1 MILPSM
7 IANPHPCLSAS
18 VRAFLPALSAFLQN
32 CHIPPVDPV
41 RVVFNAAAMPSRKA
55 TIHQPHDKLVKSTF
69 SDSDN
74 ARAFLKANI
83 PHKLARRIDWNSLT
97 LVSGSF
103 IDPEFAATSSDLL
116 FTAKIDGLPAFL
128 YILFEHQN
136 QEDPLIGLR
145 LLTYMVRIWND
156 YLRNNPGATEL
167 PLILPLVLAQDN
179 KPWKTS
185 TRFADFI
192 DIPEGA
198 GEEMKKHIPDFEF
211 QLVELF
217 RMPFEKILGTPMGIL
232 TLRAL
237 KAEKL
242 QALLDDTV
250 WDESLLIQ
258 LPPSSFEMLM
268 RYILDRDLDKP
279 AFRRRLKTLRNPKL
293 SKNAMSLAEQYR
305 QEGIRKGRQQGRQ
318 EGHQEGRQEGH
329 QEGLIFSKQQDILEA
344 LEIRFQR
351 VPEGLREEIE
361 SIIDTKKLT
370 QLHRAAITSADL
382 ESFAAEL

>member
-1 MILPSM
+1 
-7 IANPHPCLSAS
+7 
-18 VRAFLPALSAFLQN
+18 
-32 CHIPPVDPV
+32 
-41 RVVFNAAAMPSRKA
+41 
-55 TIHQPHDKLVKSTF
+55 
-69 SDSDN
+69 
-74 ARAFLKANI
+74 
-83 PHKLARRIDWNSLT
+83 
-97 LVSGSF
+97 
-103 IDPEFAATSSDLL
+103 
-116 FTAKIDGLPAFL
+116 
-128 YILFEHQN
+128 
-136 QEDPLIGLR
+136 
-145 LLTYMVRIWND
+145 
-156 YLRNNPGATEL
+156 
-167 PLILPLVLAQDN
+167 
-179 KPWKTS
+179 
-185 TRFADFI
+185 
-192 DIPEGA
+192 
-198 GEEMKKHIPDFEF
+198 
-211 QLVELF
+211 
-217 RMPFEKILGTPMGIL
+217 MGIL

-258 LPPSSFEMLM
+258 LPSASFEMLM

>member
-1 MILPSM
+1 M
-7 IANPHPCLSAS
+7 
-18 VRAFLPALSAFLQN
+18 
-32 CHIPPVDPV
+32 
-41 RVVFNAAAMPSRKA
+41 SRPESPL
-55 TIHQPHDKLVKSTF
+55 HQPHDKLVKSTF
-69 SDSDN
+69 SDPDN
-74 ARAFLKANI
+74 ARAFLEA
-83 PHKLARRIDWNSLT
+83 HLSRKLARRVDWSTLS

-116 FTAKIDGLPAFL
+116 FTAKIDGQPAFL

-145 LLTYMVRIWND
+145 LLTYMVRIWSD
-156 YLRNNPGATEL
+156 YLRNNPGATKL
-167 PLILPLVLAQDN
+167 PAILPLVLAQDN

-185 TRFADFI
+185 TRFADLI

-198 GEEMKKHIPDFEF
+198 GEMKKHIPDFEF

-242 QALLDDTV
+242 QALLDDMV

-258 LPPSSFEMLM
+258 LPSASFEMLM

-279 AFRRRLKTLRNPKL
+279 AFRRKLETLRNPKL
-293 SKNAMSLAEQYR
+293 SKNAMSLAEQFR
-305 QEGIRKGRQQGRQ
+305 QEGREETRSLAEQFRQEGRQ
-318 EGHQEGRQEGH
+318 EGHQEGILKGRQQGHQEGR

-344 LEIRFQR
+344 LEIRFNR

-361 SIIDTKKLT
+361 LIADASKL
-370 QLHRAAITSADL
+370 QSLLRAAIRSETL
-382 ESFAAEL
+382 EAFAEAL

>member
-1 MILPSM
+1 MTQPE
-7 IANPHPCLSAS
+7 NPL
-18 VRAFLPALSAFLQN
+18 
-32 CHIPPVDPV
+32 
-41 RVVFNAAAMPSRKA
+41 
-55 TIHQPHDKLVKSTF
+55 HQPHDKLVKSTF

-74 ARAFLKANI
+74 ARAFLKAHL
-83 PHKLARRIDWNSLT
+83 PRKLARRIDWTSLT

-116 FTAKIDGLPAFL
+116 FTAKIDGQPAFL

-156 YLRNNPGATEL
+156 YLRNNPGATKL
-167 PLILPLVLAQDN
+167 PPILPLVLAQDN

-185 TRFADFI
+185 TRFADLI

-198 GEEMKKHIPDFEF
+198 GEEIKKHIPDFEF

-258 LPPSSFEMLM
+258 LPSASFEMLM

-318 EGHQEGRQEGH
+318 EGHQEGRQEG
-329 QEGLIFSKQQDILEA
+329 LIFSKQQDILEA

-361 SIIDTKKLT
+361 AIIDTKKLT
-370 QLHRAAITSADL
+370 HLHRAAITSADL
-382 ESFAAEL
+382 ESFAADL

>member
-1 MILPSM
+1 M
-7 IANPHPCLSAS
+7 
-18 VRAFLPALSAFLQN
+18 PAHN
-32 CHIPPVDPV
+32 
-41 RVVFNAAAMPSRKA
+41 A

-69 SDSDN
+69 SDPDN
-74 ARAFLKANI
+74 ARAFLKSHL
-83 PHKLARRIDWNSLT
+83 PRKLARRMDWNSLA

-116 FTAKIDGLPAFL
+116 FTAKIDGQPAFL

-136 QEDPLIGLR
+136 QEDPLICLR

-156 YLRNNPGATEL
+156 YLRNNPGATKL
-167 PLILPLVLAQDN
+167 PPILPFVLAQDN
-179 KPWKTS
+179 KPWKSS
-185 TRFADFI
+185 TRFADLI
-192 DIPEGA
+192 DIPDGA
-198 GEEMKKHIPDFEF
+198 GEDIKKHIPDFEF
-211 QLVELF
+211 QLAELF

-293 SKNAMSLAEQYR
+293 SQNAMSLAEQFR
-305 QEGIRKGRQQGRQ
+305 QEGRQ
-318 EGHQEGRQEGH
+318 EGHQEGR

-351 VPEGLREEIE
+351 VPEGLREEIV
-361 SIIDTKKLT
+361 SIADTKKLT
-370 QLHRAAITSADL
+370 HLHRAAITSADL

>member
-1 MILPSM
+1 
-7 IANPHPCLSAS
+7 
-18 VRAFLPALSAFLQN
+18 
-32 CHIPPVDPV
+32 
-41 RVVFNAAAMPSRKA
+41 MPQPESPL
-55 TIHQPHDKLVKSTF
+55 HQPHDKFVKSTF
-69 SDSDN
+69 SDPDN
-74 ARAFLKANI
+74 ARAFLEAHL
-83 PHKLARRIDWNSLT
+83 PRKLTRGIDWSTLS

-116 FTAKIDGLPAFL
+116 YTAQIDGHPTFL

-145 LLTYMVRIWND
+145 LMTYMVRIWND
-156 YLRNNPGATEL
+156 HRRNNPSTIKL
-167 PLILPLVLAQDN
+167 PPILPLVLAQDN

-185 TRFADFI
+185 TRFTDLI

-198 GEEMKKHIPDFEF
+198 GEDIKKHIPDFEF
-211 QLVELF
+211 QLVELY

-242 QALLDDTV
+242 QALLEDTV

-258 LPPSSFEMLM
+258 LPSESFEILM

-279 AFRRRLKTLRNPKL
+279 AFRRKLKTLRNPKL
-293 SKNAMSLAEQYR
+293 SKNAMSLAEQFR
-305 QEGIRKGRQQGRQ
+305 QEGHEEGILKGRQQ
-318 EGHQEGRQEGH
+318 GH

-344 LEIRFQR
+344 LEIRFQQ

-361 SIIDTKKLT
+361 AIADSNKLT
-370 QLHRAAITSADL
+370 HLHRAAITSADL
-382 ESFAAEL
+382 EEFASAL

>member
-1 MILPSM
+1 
-7 IANPHPCLSAS
+7 
-18 VRAFLPALSAFLQN
+18 
-32 CHIPPVDPV
+32 
-41 RVVFNAAAMPSRKA
+41 MPSRKA
-55 TIHQPHDKLVKSTF
+55 KIHQPHDKLVKSTF
-69 SDSDN
+69 SDPDN
-74 ARAFLKANI
+74 ARAFLEAHL
-83 PHKLARRIDWNSLT
+83 PRKLTRRIDWKSLT

-116 FTAKIDGLPAFL
+116 FTAKVDGQPAFL

-145 LLTYMVRIWND
+145 LLTYMVRIWNE
-156 YLRNNPGATEL
+156 YLRTNPGATKL
-167 PLILPLVLAQDN
+167 PPILPLVLAQDN

-185 TRFADFI
+185 TRFADLV

-198 GEEMKKHIPDFEF
+198 GEIKKHIPDFEF
-211 QLVELF
+211 QLAELF

-242 QALLDDTV
+242 QALLEDIV
-250 WDESLLIQ
+250 WDESLMIQ

-279 AFRRRLKTLRNPKL
+279 AFRRRLETLRNPKL
-293 SKNAMSLAEQYR
+293 SKNAMSLAEQFR
-305 QEGIRKGRQQGRQ
+305 QEGREETRSLAEQFRQ
-318 EGHQEGRQEGH
+318 EGHQK
-329 QEGLIFSKQQDILEA
+329 GLIFSKQQAIIEA

-351 VPEGLREEIE
+351 VPDGLREEIE
-361 SIIDTKKLT
+361 LISDSNKLT
-370 QLHRAAITSADL
+370 RLHRAAITSADL

>member
-1 MILPSM
+1 
-7 IANPHPCLSAS
+7 
-18 VRAFLPALSAFLQN
+18 
-32 CHIPPVDPV
+32 
-41 RVVFNAAAMPSRKA
+41 MPIRKA

-74 ARAFLKANI
+74 ARVFFQAYL
-83 PHKLARRIDWNSLT
+83 PRKLVRRMDWNSLI

-116 FTAKIDGLPAFL
+116 FTAKIDGQPAFL

-156 YLRNNPGATEL
+156 YLRNNPGATKL

-179 KPWKTS
+179 KPWKSS
-185 TRFADFI
+185 TRFADLI

-198 GEEMKKHIPDFEF
+198 GDDIKKHIPDFEF
-211 QLVELF
+211 QLVELY

-242 QALLDDTV
+242 HALLDDTV

-258 LPPSSFEMLM
+258 LPSASFEMLM

-279 AFRRRLKTLRNPKL
+279 AFRRKLQTLHNPKL
-293 SKNAMSLAEQYR
+293 SKNAMSLAEQFR
-305 QEGIRKGRQQGRQ
+305 QEGRQQGRQ
-318 EGHQEGRQEGH
+318 EG
-329 QEGLIFSKQQDILEA
+329 LIFSQQQAILEA

-351 VPEGLREEIE
+351 VPAGLREEIE
-361 SIIDTKKLT
+361 SIADSKKLT
-370 QLHRAAITSADL
+370 HLLRAAITSSDL